1 MSKEFVIFPA
11 IDLHNGKVVRLK
23 EGDLNR
29 LTRYSD
35 NPADT
40 ASQWL
45 ASGAGWLH
53 VINLDG
59 AFEQSDQEN
68 LRALQSVVRA
78 ARQYRARVQFGGGL
92 RSIEDIKRVIETG
105 VDRVILGTAAV
116 SHPEILPLALS
127 RWGVDRVAVSLDAR
141 DGMVRVRGW
150 QEGTDLSALE
160 LSKSFQKQDLRWLV
174 FTDIARDGLQTG
186 LNLQKTIQ
194 IARTTGLN
202 VIASGGVSSEEDLH
216 AAREANLAGVIVGRA
231 LYEGTVNLARLLK
244 PARKE

>member
-78 ARQYRARVQFGGGL
+78 AQQYRARVQFGGGL
-92 RSIEDIKRVIETG
+92 RSIEDIEKVIETG

-116 SHPEILPLALS
+116 SHPEVLPLALS
-127 RWGVDRVAVSLDAR
+127 RWGVDRVAVSLRWNSANHSR
-141 DGMVRVRGW
+141 NKTCDGW
-150 QEGTDLSALE
+150 CSPISPE
-160 LSKSFQKQDLRWLV
+160 
-174 FTDIARDGLQTG
+174 TG
-186 LNLQKTIQ
+186 Y
-194 IARTTGLN
+194 R
-202 VIASGGVSSEEDLH
+202 
-216 AAREANLAGVIVGRA
+216 
-231 LYEGTVNLARLLK
+231 
-244 PARKE
+244 PA